1 MSENVSQKASLDPIR
16 AFLFLSTALLA
27 VVAICIVILAVKEA
41 TGASERA
48 RSLGLKEATCENNG
62 MILLRDKYH
71 ADVCAFKLDD
81 EGNRIP

>member
-1 MSENVSQKASLDPIR
+1 MSENVSQKASFDPIR

-27 VVAICIVILAVKEA
+27 VVAIGIVILVVEEVTSAP
-41 TGASERA
+41 ERA
-48 RSLGLKEATCENNG
+48 RRLDLKETTCKSNG